1 MEYVVPIVALEAV
14 GDSMLKLY
22 ATGSAWTF
30 ATAGYVFYGMLLW
43 LFIRVIQVKG
53 LAWANSAWDG
63 YSNIATMFVGIVI
76 FKEKVSTQELIG
88 MLFIAA
94 GCFLLG
100 T

>member
-30 ATAGYVFYGMLLW
+30 AAAGYVFYGMLLW
-43 LFIRVIQVKG
+43 LFVRVIQVKG

-76 FKEKVSTQELIG
+76 FKEKVSTQELLG

>member
-1 MEYVVPIVALEAV
+1 MEYIVPIVALEAV

-22 ATGSAWTF
+22 ATGKPWVYAL
-30 ATAGYVFYGMLLW
+30 AGYAFYGMLLW
-43 LFIRVIQVKG
+43 LFIMAIRIKG
-53 LAWANSAWDG
+53 VAWANSAWDG

-76 FKEKVSTQELIG
+76 FKEKVSTKELIG
-88 MLFIAA
+88 MLLVTG